1 MYVINIDIPPVAN
14 LRAEGN
20 CSDVTA
26 NWNRLES
33 PYKSSLFNVSLKS
46 FGGNVLRTVITS
58 NASYTFSNVL
68 SSTTGFIV
76 SVVALSGNNT
86 VEVTAQVLL
95 LGRF

>member
-1 MYVINIDIPPVAN
+1 MYLINIEIPPVSN
-14 LRAEGN
+14 LRAEDN

-33 PYKSSLFNVSLKS
+33 PYKSSSFNVSLKA

-58 NASYTFSNVL
+58 NTSYTFSNVL

-76 SVVALSGNNT
+76 SVVALSGNHT

-95 LGRF
+95 LGKF